1 MFRGTKVLDVH
12 SHIHDIPMTD
22 PTQSPRLS
30 YQFWHDIWNIPGLG
44 ASKPLS
50 SPIADGKHSDRPGNT
65 DEDFKAVADALA
77 KYLEVRS
84 IDAQIISPHPLQFHG
99 WMENE
104 IQFKSWIAYQ
114 NDLAFKIAQ
123 ARPEVFLASC
133 QLPQRADAK
142 DTEHCIE
149 ELERCVNELGCV
161 AAYVSPDS
169 TGRGDLPTMNM
180 PYWYPLYEKCQEL
193 NVPIIVHGTDVLDP
207 RYRTMNVVRY
217 FELGFMLP
225 QTIATVTLRH
235 NPQLFE
241 RFPGLK
247 IIVCHCGGFV
257 DRMGEGAPYRAI
269 GNDVDRNLFYDSA
282 AYDLDFLALGIKQR
296 GPAQIVFGTEAPGS
310 GREIRPGTELSA
322 DDFVPLFESDP
333 ALDFLTEEQKLDILH
348 NTPAKLV
355 PGLEDTI
362 AQNAKATI
370 KAY

>member
-1 MFRGTKVLDVH
+1 
-12 SHIHDIPMTD
+12 
-22 PTQSPRLS
+22 
-30 YQFWHDIWNIPGLG
+30 
-44 ASKPLS
+44 
-50 SPIADGKHSDRPGNT
+50 
-65 DEDFKAVADALA
+65 
-77 KYLEVRS
+77 
-84 IDAQIISPHPLQFHG
+84 
-99 WMENE
+99 
-104 IQFKSWIAYQ
+104 
-114 NDLAFKIAQ
+114 
-123 ARPEVFLASC
+123 
-133 QLPQRADAK
+133 
-142 DTEHCIE
+142 
-149 ELERCVNELGCV
+149 
-161 AAYVSPDS
+161 
-169 TGRGDLPTMNM
+169 
-180 PYWYPLYEKCQEL
+180 
-193 NVPIIVHGTDVLDP
+193 
-207 RYRTMNVVRY
+207 MNVVRY

-355 PGLEDTI
+355 PGLEDTSRAERKGHDKGLLGRGSSCRSRASARAESRNLAASASVI
-362 AQNAKATI
+362 PAEARNASVRDSGAHTKEQGGVSDPLSLRGERARVRVNCGGASPVVPASRRGLPGPDGGRGQSASARGEGCVGLRGTVLSLLLG
-370 KAY
+370 